1 MKLPEQIKSIRTRY
15 LQRFP
20 VPQGEPGEAFEERAR
35 QWSIAFAEQVAF
47 EQGALWGMKRA
58 DPNRPISKDTIAFY
72 ADDGIIRIWDLLIGT
87 GTGRPRLAEDPDAQ
101 DLRDQVFV
109 RVTPTNHLG
118 ADTPAPQDPPRPEKP
133 TAADAACAPR
143 MATLEQRMIALE
155 GRIQAQATVLF
166 ALRDAIVGAASEQRQ
181 ADETRHAEI
190 AAQLTA
196 LLDRPVPAPQPR
208 AWSGRLG
215 VNVRLT
221 PEF

>member
-15 LQRFP
+15 IQRFP

-58 DPNRPISKDTIAFY
+58 DPNRPISKDTIALY

-109 RVTPTNHLG
+109 RVTPTNHLA
-118 ADTPAPQDPPRPEKP
+118 ADATAPQDLPRPDAP
-133 TAADAACAPR
+133 PAADVAHMEA
-143 MATLEQRMIALE
+143 LEQRMIALE
-155 GRIQAQATVLF
+155 GQIQAQATVLF
-166 ALRDAIVGAASEQRQ
+166 ALRDAIVGAATDQRQ
-181 ADETRHAEI
+181 AAEARHKEI
-190 AAQLTA
+190 MAGLGT
-196 LLDRPVPAPQPR
+196 LIDRPVPAPQPK

-215 VNVRLT
+215 VNLRLT
-221 PEF
+221 PE

>member
-15 LQRFP
+15 IQRFP

-58 DPNRPISKDTIAFY
+58 DPNRPISKDTIALY

-109 RVTPTNHLG
+109 PVTPTNHLA
-118 ADTPAPQDPPRPEKP
+118 ADAPVPQDPPRPDAP
-133 TAADAACAPR
+133 PAADTAR
-143 MATLEQRMIALE
+143 MEALEQRMLALE
-155 GRIQAQATVLF
+155 GLLAAQATVLF
-166 ALRDAIVGAASEQRQ
+166 GLRDAIVGAATDQKQ
-181 ADETRHAEI
+181 AAEARHAEI
-190 AAQLTA
+190 VVQLAT
-196 LLDRPVPAPQPR
+196 LIDRPEPAPLPR
-208 AWSGRLG
+208 AWTGRLG